1 MTATPRTLTEMQN
14 RPTAYEIAVSVNGK
28 SEVIAFAQKTTE
40 RALRATITA
49 NMNDEREAFIT
60 AAMTAEELNADYAYN
75 RELGR
80 IYFAKNV
87 WIGKTGRTER
97 DAAAC

>member
-14 RPTAYEIAVSVNGK
+14 RPTAYEIAISVNGK
-28 SEVIAFAQKTTE
+28 TEIITYAQKTTE
-40 RALRATITA
+40 RALRSTINA
-49 NMNDEREAFIT
+49 HMNDEREARIT
-60 AAMTAEELNADYAYN
+60 GAMTESELNSEYTYSRA
-75 RELGR
+75 LGR

-97 DAAAC
+97 DAAPC